1 LRSKNNLLLAE
12 LQSSSRKNRK
22 FVSTFINYS
31 LCMEIWKKNLFILW
45 IALFFSAAG
54 LSSVVPFLPLFIREL
69 GVTNLAETS
78 RWSGYVFSAPFLV
91 SFFIIPVWGSLGD
104 KYGQKLMTLRAVFGL
119 SIALLLMALSQN
131 VVQLFI
137 FRMLQG
143 ALSGFYPAALALAVS
158 TAPRERTGYALGVIL
173 SASTSGNVVG
183 PLFGGVLS
191 QLFGFRN
198 VFVIVGMIIFVCAL
212 LIFFYLKEEKK
223 QEDKNETNYSV
234 VDNWRYVFSTK
245 QIFLAGILILMS
257 SFAVS
262 LLAPIFVLY
271 VETFKIDAS
280 SLPLVTGGLYSILG
294 LFATISSLLF
304 GKKIDEKGYKKN
316 LILSSAII
324 GLMFLLHFFV
334 YQIYYLIPIRIL
346 LGFGFGFLTPVLFTA
361 LSKKV
366 VLNRKAGVMGI
377 GSSFQILGNMIGPV
391 CSGLIGA
398 MFGVRYSFILAGIIF
413 MFITILS
420 LKFVKE

>member
-1 LRSKNNLLLAE
+1 LYPHLLIFCLHDTLE
-12 LQSSSRKNRK
+12 KK
-22 FVSTFINYS
+22 FTYS
-31 LCMEIWKKNLFILW
+31 LDLP
-45 IALFFSAAG
+45 FFSAAG
-54 LSSVVPFLPLFIREL
+54 LSAVIPFLPLFIREL

-78 RWSGYVFSAPFLV
+78 RWSGYIFSAPFIV
-91 SFFIIPVWGSLGD
+91 SFFIIPVWGNLGD

-158 TAPRERTGYALGVIL
+158 TAPKERTGYALGVIL

-198 VFVIVGMIIFVCAL
+198 VFIIAGGIILICAL
-212 LIFFYLKEEKK
+212 LILFYLKEDRTPK
-223 QEDKNETNYSV
+223 DKTDLTYSV
-234 VDNWRYVFSTK
+234 LENWRYVFSTK
-245 QIFLAGILILMS
+245 QILLAGILILMS
-257 SFAVS
+257 AFAVS

-271 VETFKIDAS
+271 VETFKIEPS
-280 SLPLVTGGLYSILG
+280 SLPLVTGVLYSILG

-304 GKKIDEKGYKKN
+304 GNKIDEKGYKKN
-316 LILSSAII
+316 LILSSIVV
-324 GLMFLLHFFV
+324 GLMYILHFFV
-334 YQIYYLIPIRIL
+334 VDVYYLIPIRIL
-346 LGFGFGFLTPVLFTA
+346 LGFGFGFITPVLFTA

-377 GSSFQILGNMIGPV
+377 GSSFQILGNMVGPV
-391 CSGLIGA
+391 SSGLIGA

-413 MFITILS
+413 LFITIIS
-420 LKFVKE
+420 IKFVKE

>member
-1 LRSKNNLLLAE
+1 M
-12 LQSSSRKNRK
+12 
-22 FVSTFINYS
+22 IP
-31 LCMEIWKKNLFILW
+31 WKKNLLILW
-45 IALFFSAAG
+45 ISLFFRPAG
-54 LSSVVPFLPLFIREL
+54 LSAVIPFLPLFIREL

-78 RWSGYVFSAPFLV
+78 RWSGYIFSAPFIV
-91 SFFIIPVWGSLGD
+91 SFFIIPVWGNLGD

-158 TAPRERTGYALGVIL
+158 TAPKERTGYALGVIL

-198 VFVIVGMIIFVCAL
+198 VFIIAGGIILICAL
-212 LIFFYLKEEKK
+212 LILFYLKEDRTPK
-223 QEDKNETNYSV
+223 DKTDLTYSV
-234 VDNWRYVFSTK
+234 LENWRYVFSTK
-245 QIFLAGILILMS
+245 QILLAGILILMS
-257 SFAVS
+257 AFAVS

-271 VETFKIDAS
+271 VETFKIEPS
-280 SLPLVTGGLYSILG
+280 SLPLVTGVLYSILG

-304 GKKIDEKGYKKN
+304 GNKIDEKGYKKN
-316 LILSSAII
+316 LILSSIVV
-324 GLMFLLHFFV
+324 GLMYILHFFV
-334 YQIYYLIPIRIL
+334 VDVYYLIPIRIL
-346 LGFGFGFLTPVLFTA
+346 LGFGFGFITPVLFTA

-377 GSSFQILGNMIGPV
+377 GSSFQILGNMVGPV
-391 CSGLIGA
+391 SSGLIGA

-413 MFITILS
+413 LFITIIS
-420 LKFVKE
+420 IKFVKE